1 MKSLEEALAGF
12 LGTHNKSQPMSKI
25 SQEETGKGKGKEKAV
40 NINNDDSSYYSP
52 FTQNIDDES
61 SNIEEMR
68 PRDILIEV
76 QGMCYFI
83 SKHLEKLFKDL

>member
-1 MKSLEEALAGF
+1 MGF
-12 LGTHNKSQPMSKI
+12 LGTHDESQSMSEI

-40 NINNDDSSYYSP
+40 NINDDDSSHYSL

-68 PRDILIEV
+68 PRDVLIEV

-83 SKHLEKLFKDL
+83 SKS